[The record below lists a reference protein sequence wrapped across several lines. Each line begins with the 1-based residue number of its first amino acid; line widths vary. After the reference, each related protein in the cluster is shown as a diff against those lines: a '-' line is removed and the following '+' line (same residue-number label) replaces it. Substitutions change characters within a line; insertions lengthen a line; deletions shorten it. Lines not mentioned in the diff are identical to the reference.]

1 MIVEFQSKCAK
12 YRERAIL
19 DAIFLAKDELMP
31 RVRKLFINIRPIR
44 NLTEKKGIHGDCMD
58 EDDREFTIRLDISL
72 PLDDMI
78 TTVLHE
84 MVHVKQYLYNEE
96 MDRSLPYIE
105 RPYEIEA
112 HAVEQQLKVKYD
124 KRNR

>member
-44 NLTEKKGIHGDCMD
+44 NLTEKKGVYGDCMD
-58 EDDREFTIRLDISL
+58 EEDREFTIRLDVSL

-84 MVHVKQYLYNEE
+84 MVHVKQYVYNEE
-96 MDRSLPYIE
+96 MDYSLPYIE
-105 RPYEIEA
+105 RPHEIEA
-112 HAVEQQLKVKYD
+112 HAVEEQLKVKYD